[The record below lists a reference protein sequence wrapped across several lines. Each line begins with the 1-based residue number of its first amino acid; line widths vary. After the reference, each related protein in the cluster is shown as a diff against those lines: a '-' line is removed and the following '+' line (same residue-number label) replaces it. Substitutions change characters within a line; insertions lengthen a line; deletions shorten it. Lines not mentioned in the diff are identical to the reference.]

1 MRCQMSSEKNKILK
15 QYKVLVS
22 KNIIVEA
29 HDKYD
34 AEYQAELLFDPNNDW
49 SYEVKGDINE

>member
-1 MRCQMSSEKNKILK
+1 MTSEKNKILK

-29 HDKYD
+29 HDKYE

-49 SYEVKGDINE
+49 TYEVKGDINE

>member
-1 MRCQMSSEKNKILK
+1 MSSEKNKILK

-22 KNIIVEA
+22 KNIIVDA
-29 HDKYD
+29 YDKYD

-49 SYEVKGDINE
+49 SYEVEGDINE

>member
-1 MRCQMSSEKNKILK
+1 MKAKKKILK

-29 HDKYD
+29 YDKYD

-49 SYEVKGDINE
+49 SYEVNGDIDELER

>member
-1 MRCQMSSEKNKILK
+1 MNWKDKILK

-49 SYEVKGDINE
+49 SYEVEGDIDELER

>member
-1 MRCQMSSEKNKILK
+1 MSSEKNKILK

-29 HDKYD
+29 YDKYD